1 MRWCR
6 LGLGGLVCAMN
17 IAAAP
22 TNLTGLYRVGELGT
36 LDFALQDGRS
46 VGRFKEGGAC
56 AFAFDAP
63 VVSGVFEGSVFVGT
77 AMVCQTGSS
86 CEKTKKMPLL
96 GIWHAGS
103 MVASLKLEGSCAS
116 PALRNNRLV
125 FLPANVQVLK
135 INALEL
141 KNQFV
146 DASEKLA
153 NGEFASARAGFQR
166 VLAQDDPTL
175 AIGARMGL
183 GVAQVQ
189 LKEYEAAIEN
199 LDNAAAL
206 ALKLKD
212 FNVASDASYNL
223 ACAQAQ
229 FGRKRDALASLRQ
242 AVSLGTPGQFGE
254 QLEKDQD
261 LAPLRAEPEFRKV
274 VAEAKSRRS
283 RK

>member
-1 MRWCR
+1 MRRCR
-6 LGLGGLVCAMN
+6 LILGGLLCAMN
-17 IAAAP
+17 VAAAP
-22 TNLTGLYRVGELGT
+22 THLTGLYRVGDLGT
-36 LDFALQDGRS
+36 LDFVLQDGRS
-46 VGRFKEGGAC
+46 VGRFKDGGAC
-56 AFAFDAP
+56 TFAAETP

-77 AMVCQTGSS
+77 VLICQTGAS

-96 GIWHAGS
+96 GIWHGDS
-103 MVASLKLEGSCAS
+103 LVASLKLEGSCAS
-116 PALRNNRLV
+116 PALRNSRLV
-125 FLPANVQVLK
+125 FVPANAPK

-141 KNQFV
+141 KTQFD
-146 DASEKLA
+146 DASDKLA
-153 NGEFASARAGFQR
+153 NGDFAAARAGFQR
-166 VLAQDDPTL
+166 VLSQDDPTL

-199 LDNAAAL
+199 LDRATTL
-206 ALKLKD
+206 AMKLKD

-229 FGRKRDALASLRQ
+229 FGRKREALASLRQ
-242 AVSLGTPGQFGE
+242 AVSLGAPGQFGE

-261 LAPLRAEPEFRKV
+261 LAPLRTEPEFRKV